1 MVNKHIATVLI
12 VLALSAADAPVMA
25 QSKRAPSSKSLP
37 SKQSDSPGNLVQLK
51 AELIK
56 ATDEYK
62 KSLTELLVFY
72 EASVRRA
79 AERSEQVKKLY
90 AEGII
95 SKRELEESTQ
105 AEAAART
112 KVDEAR
118 KQLTEADHFI
128 VESDHMEEL
137 ARVVALPPKA
147 LVTKTAYI
155 RYSGAANWTLS
166 DAGKVANFFAA
177 RFSRALPVSAFG
189 QSTVHDRMG
198 FDHRN
203 AVDVAV
209 HPDSVEGQALIAHL
223 RGKGIPFIAFRR
235 AVSGSATGAHIHI
248 GRPSHRTAPL
258 SDAR

>member
-1 MVNKHIATVLI
+1 MVNRNIASVLI
-12 VLALSAADAPVMA
+12 ALLATGAPVEA
-25 QSKRAPSSKSLP
+25 QGKRSPSSKSPPPL
-37 SKQSDSPGNLVQLK
+37 SKQADSPDNLVQLR

-72 EASVRRA
+72 EASVRKA
-79 AERSEQVKKLY
+79 AQRSEQVKKLY

-95 SKRELEESTQ
+95 SKRELQESTQ

-128 VESDHMEEL
+128 VESNYMEEL
-137 ARVVALPPKA
+137 ARAASLPPKA

-155 RYSGAANWTLS
+155 RYSGATNWTLS
-166 DAGKVANFFAA
+166 DAGKIVNFFAA
-177 RFSRALPVSAFG
+177 RFNRSLPVSAFG

-209 HPDSVEGQALIAHL
+209 HPDSVEGLALIAHL
-223 RGKGIPFIAFRR
+223 KEKGIPFIAFRR

-248 GRPSHRTAPL
+248 GRPSR
-258 SDAR
+258 RIQ

>member
-1 MVNKHIATVLI
+1 MVNKHLATVLI
-12 VLALSAADAPVMA
+12 VLSLLAADAPVEA
-25 QSKRAPSSKSLP
+25 QSKRSPSSKSPP
-37 SKQSDSPGNLVQLK
+37 SKQANPPDNLVQLR

-72 EASVRRA
+72 EANVRKA
-79 AERSEQVKKLY
+79 AERSEQLKKLY
-90 AEGII
+90 PEGII
-95 SKRELEESTQ
+95 SKRELQESEQ

-118 KQLTEADHFI
+118 KHLTEADHFI
-128 VESDHMEEL
+128 VESNHMEEL
-137 ARVVALPPKA
+137 ARSVSLPPKA

-166 DAGKVANFFAA
+166 DAGKIVNFFAA
-177 RFSRALPVSAFG
+177 RFSRSLPVSAFG

-223 RGKGIPFIAFRR
+223 REKGIPFIAFRR
-235 AVSGSATGAHIHI
+235 AVSGAATGAHIHI
-248 GRPSHRTAPL
+248 GRPSHRIQSAF
-258 SDAR
+258 